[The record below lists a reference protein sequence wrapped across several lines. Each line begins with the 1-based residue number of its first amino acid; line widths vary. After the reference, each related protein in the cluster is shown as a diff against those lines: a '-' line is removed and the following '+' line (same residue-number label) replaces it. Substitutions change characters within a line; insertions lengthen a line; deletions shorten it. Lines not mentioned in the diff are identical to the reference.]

1 MRVMREAFIKG
12 LFFACVILFLI
23 GGAALDAEPVI
34 GCIMCAVSLIFGAL
48 IYVQNVGGSL
58 LYEDRERRSRR

>member
-1 MRVMREAFIKG
+1 MREMREAFIKG

-34 GCIMCAVSLIFGAL
+34 GSVICLVSLAIGAL